1 MPKYVFDFDTMK
13 KMSDSLRD
21 RAKDLRKDLNSSKG
35 NVNSEL
41 SDWKGA
47 SSEEIDK
54 RNETSYKV
62 LNEDVD
68 TIEVMADYIDEA
80 AKVIEAAEESLSSL
94 EI

>member
-21 RAKDLRKDLNSSKG
+21 RAKDLRKDLTSSKG

-41 SDWKGA
+41 SDWKGS